1 MKTIFKIAIICGLII
16 STIYS
21 CERKNLYGYVEGSI
35 TGTFLCPKTVNGHP
49 SDTIRGFCI
58 LLRDRENSTITY
70 FPMDLYTFHLPDG
83 YFPFPSEIYNY
94 KYSGSNCGPKF
105 FPDSLVSNYK
115 IMFKYRYPD
124 ENEIIEFVCG
134 PCFAMEPT
142 FPWRHYKQITVEDIA
157 IGLEK

>member
-58 LLRDRENSTITY
+58 LLLQPRQICRTRYSDRLLAPIKIILTIIITTTNKTYTTTHVMLNQLCTRPPSLKLRRLRDGKKHAMAVLHRDH
-70 FPMDLYTFHLPDG
+70 FPAKVP
-83 YFPFPSEIYNY
+83 
-94 KYSGSNCGPKF
+94 GP
-105 FPDSLVSNYK
+105 
-115 IMFKYRYPD
+115 
-124 ENEIIEFVCG
+124 
-134 PCFAMEPT
+134 
-142 FPWRHYKQITVEDIA
+142 
-157 IGLEK
+157 